1 MSTLA
6 TFPGATA
13 HGLAIDSAGNVFA
26 SSQYNDI
33 TRSTIY
39 KVTLDG
45 TAPVGTVSTFGS
57 VPGQCFSLAFDSVG
71 NLLAAGSDSTL
82 TYGTIYEF
90 DPVTRE
96 RSIFVDSP
104 AFSSSGPIGM
114 TFDNN
119 PSHNLFVSTYH

>member
-1 MSTLA
+1 AS
-6 TFPGATA
+6 A

-39 KVTLDG
+39 KV
-45 TAPVGTVSTFGS
+45 APDGTVSTFGS
-57 VPGQCFSLAFDSVG
+57 VPGQCFSLAFDSAG
-71 NLLAAGSDSTL
+71 NLLAAGDDETL
-82 TYGTIYEF
+82 TYGTIYKF

-119 PSHNLFVSTYH
+119 PSHNLFVTTY